1 MITEEVKKEIEELV
15 REGEKLIDALRR
27 EGNNSKDLVLFLC
40 TYERWYTRSLRHIK
54 TIIPER
60 VNDFVLLYRDD
71 SRKEITSS
79 NYLLSDAMRIE
90 RYSMGVYGPWSAV
103 LCLVRQRQ
111 MLLACLDLMNS
122 KMR

>member
-1 MITEEVKKEIEELV
+1 MITEEAKKEIEELV
-15 REGEKLIDALRR
+15 REGEKLIYALRR
-27 EGNNSKDLVLFLC
+27 EGNNSKDLVSFLC
-40 TYERWYTRSLRHIK
+40 TYERWYTRSLRHVK

-60 VNDFVLLYRDD
+60 VNDFMLLYRDD

-79 NYLLSDAMRIE
+79 NYLLSDALRIE
-90 RYSMGVYGPWSAV
+90 RHPMGLYGPWAAI

-111 MLLACLDLMNS
+111 MILACLDLMSS

>member
-54 TIIPER
+54 TIIHER
-60 VNDFVLLYRDD
+60 VNDFVLLSSLLTRRSASSTAFWACSLRCLAFSSASPIPL
-71 SRKEITSS
+71 SR
-79 NYLLSDAMRIE
+79 
-90 RYSMGVYGPWSAV
+90 RYPSG
-103 LCLVRQRQ
+103 
-111 MLLACLDLMNS
+111 
-122 KMR
+122 